1 MIGDENCFHRAIS
14 YFYHQTQNFHNN
26 YRNIIYIIWKENIY
40 NLTPFFFKEKNWNVE
55 DIIND
60 YVENIKK
67 EHNDAGDIEIY
78 TMAELLEV
86 NIICYTLED
95 NKYNLQAVYSGN
107 KLNLSN
113 VNPLQFIDNNHFNI
127 LYPQ

>member
-1 MIGDENCFHRAIS
+1 MVIVLIEQFQIFN
-14 YFYHQTQNFHNN
+14 HQTQNFHNN
-26 YRNIIYIIWKENIY
+26 YRNIIYIICKEDIN

-86 NIICYTLED
+86 NIISYTLED
-95 NKYNLQAVYSGN
+95 NKYNLQAVYFGN
-107 KLNLSN
+107 KLNLAN
-113 VNPLQFIDNNHFNI
+113 IILLQFIDNNHFNI

>member
-1 MIGDENCFHRAIS
+1 M
-14 YFYHQTQNFHNN
+14 
-26 YRNIIYIIWKENIY
+26 
-40 NLTPFFFKEKNWNVE
+40 TPFFFKEKNWNVE

-107 KLNLSN
+107 KLNLAN
-113 VNPLQFIDNNHFNI
+113 IILLQFIDNNHFNI

>member
-1 MIGDENCFHRAIS
+1 M
-14 YFYHQTQNFHNN
+14 
-26 YRNIIYIIWKENIY
+26 
-40 NLTPFFFKEKNWNVE
+40 TPFFFKEKNWNVE

-95 NKYNLQAVYSGN
+95 NKYNLQAIYSGN
-107 KLNLSN
+107 KLNLAILFFYNSLITTILIFFIHSN
-113 VNPLQFIDNNHFNI
+113 II
-127 LYPQ
+127 LIYLKRRWT

>member
-1 MIGDENCFHRAIS
+1 M
-14 YFYHQTQNFHNN
+14 
-26 YRNIIYIIWKENIY
+26 
-40 NLTPFFFKEKNWNVE
+40 TPFFFKEKNWNLE

-107 KLNLSN
+107 KLNLAN
-113 VNPLQFIDNNHFNI
+113 IILLQFIDNNHFNI

>member
-1 MIGDENCFHRAIS
+1 M
-14 YFYHQTQNFHNN
+14 
-26 YRNIIYIIWKENIY
+26 
-40 NLTPFFFKEKNWNVE
+40 TPFFFKEKNWNVE

-107 KLNLSN
+107 KLNLAN
-113 VNPLQFIDNNHFNI
+113 IILLQFIDNNHFNI
-127 LYPQ
+127 LYP

>member
-26 YRNIIYIIWKENIY
+26 YQNIIFIIWKENIY
-40 NLTPFFFKEKNWNVE
+40 NLTPFFFKEKNWNLE

-107 KLNLSN
+107 KLN
-113 VNPLQFIDNNHFNI
+113 
-127 LYPQ
+127 